1 MNTSP
6 HWINIAPLLPDHAE
20 EIAADQRWL
29 VANTP
34 IDSVAFV
41 CTLVPEGDPVFDKA
55 AVWAARFRRIKAL
68 LAGSGVRCGILLQ
81 STMGHGLPASVV
93 LDGWVPDA
101 KSPFQR
107 HVLENGS
114 EPYRFCP
121 LGKEFL
127 AYIRSQIATLAA
139 EAPDFFML
147 DDDTRFITGWNG
159 CYCPLHVAEME
170 RLTGRAFTRETL
182 AVAVHGEPETARLY
196 NGLLRDS
203 IIVLARA
210 IREEIDKVDPAIPG
224 SFCCCAKDVRH
235 AADIARALVAPG
247 QELVIRLNNGRY
259 LADSLRG
266 VPGWLHWT
274 AAQIAVLADEAVVL
288 DEPDT
293 CPHNR
298 YSTGATALH
307 MHLSMALLEGC
318 GGGKFWITRMG
329 GYEPSAGLAYRR
341 ILAGNAGFYR
351 ALVALAPHWGGVR
364 VPLPTEPDYSLPPRS
379 LGLDWGAAALGRF
392 GIPYVNAT
400 AEAAVT
406 VLSDDAAL
414 QTDDELRAILSRG
427 AILDGRAA
435 TILTARGF
443 SDLCGVEASDWSGP
457 VASFE
462 ALEDGSRINTKI
474 NAVRLRP
481 LSPAA
486 KVKSHLMHRSAALA
500 DDAEE
505 VAPGSVFFANKLGG
519 RVFTFAAK
527 LPDRMGL
534 DVFDIYNE
542 RRKLQ
547 FIETFQLVL
556 GADFAYYP
564 GDAEVLF
571 RDGVTDSGERILA
584 FLNTTLDQMDE
595 IRLHMPDMP
604 QSVERLT
611 PDGTWTPVAFH
622 AEDNGDIVFETE
634 AKTFQVAVLR
644 VANW

>member
-1 MNTSP
+1 MSE

-20 EIAADQRWL
+20 ELAADQRWL

-34 IDSVAFV
+34 IDSVAFI

-55 AVWAARFRRIKAL
+55 AVLAARFRRVKAL
-68 LAGSGVRCGILLQ
+68 FAGSGVRCGILLQ
-81 STMGHGLPASVV
+81 ATMGHG
-93 LDGWVPDA
+93 WVPDS

-107 HVLENGS
+107 TVREGRSAHSPL
-114 EPYRFCP
+114 CP
-121 LGKEFL
+121 LEGE
-127 AYIRSQIATLAA
+127 IRASIREQIATLAA
-139 EAPDFFML
+139 ERPDFFML
-147 DDDTRFITGWNG
+147 DDDTRLITGRNG

-170 RLTGRAFTRETL
+170 RLTGRVFTRETL
-182 AVAVHGEPETARLY
+182 AAAVHGEPATARLY

-203 IIVLARA
+203 IIVLART
-210 IREEIDKVDPAIPG
+210 IREEIDKVDPAIPC

-235 AADIARALVAPG
+235 AADIARTLAAPG

-259 LADSLRG
+259 LADSLRS

-298 YSTGATALH
+298 YSMGATALH

-329 GYEPSAGLAYRR
+329 GYEPAAGLAYRR
-341 ILAGNAGFYR
+341 VLAGNAGFYR

-364 VPLPTEPDYSLPPRS
+364 VPLPTEPDYSLPPRP
-379 LGLDWGAAALGRF
+379 LGLDWGSAVLGRF
-392 GIPYVNAT
+392 GIPYANSVD
-400 AEAAVT
+400 EAAAT
-406 VLSDDAAL
+406 VLSEDTARLSDE
-414 QTDDELRAILSRG
+414 ELRAILSRG

-443 SDLCGVEASDWSGP
+443 ADLCGVEASDWDGP

-474 NAVRLRP
+474 NAVLLRP

-505 VAPGSVFFANKLGG
+505 VAPGSVFFSNKLGG

-542 RRKLQ
+542 RRKRQ
-547 FIETFQLVL
+547 FTEAFRLVL

-571 RDGVTDSGERILA
+571 RDGVTDRGERILA

-595 IRLHMPDMP
+595 IRLHMPDVP
-604 QSVERLT
+604 QSVERLM

-622 AEDNGDIVFETE
+622 AGDNGDVVFETE

-644 VANW
+644 LANR